1 MEENKMACIVRL
13 DFGEHNSSQPKK
25 HRKALRSYIRSYRSL

>member
-1 MEENKMACIVRL
+1 MEENKMACTVGL

-25 HRKALRSYIRSYRSL
+25 HWKAPRSYGSL